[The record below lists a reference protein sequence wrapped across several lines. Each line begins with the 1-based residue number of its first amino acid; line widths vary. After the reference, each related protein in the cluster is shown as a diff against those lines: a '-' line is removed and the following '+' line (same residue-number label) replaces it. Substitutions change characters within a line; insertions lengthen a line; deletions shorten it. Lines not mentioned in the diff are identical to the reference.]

1 MNSKGRGD
9 GDPMRMGGSAA
20 HEDCPVVP
28 EHPDW
33 HAGAVR
39 AAVLLRRQVVVVPV
53 RLQVRGHAG
62 GAARGGCSPSRS
74 PSSSPSSCPTTRSTQ
89 WYYKYYYL

>member
-1 MNSKGRGD
+1 RGD

-20 HEDCPVVP
+20 HEDCPVGP
-28 EHPDW
+28 EHQDW

-39 AAVLLRRQVVVVPV
+39 AAVLLRRQVVVPV

-62 GAARGGCSPSRS
+62 GAERAGAAAVERRAVAVPPQDHLRHRQA
-74 PSSSPSSCPTTRSTQ
+74 PVPLRV
-89 WYYKYYYL
+89 LHN